1 MEFLFVLKLTTILHD
16 VQTNFKI
23 TLEFLQKLLP
33 YFVVVNVVIANV
45 VVANVINPLK
55 IKIVVRK
62 EKKSKT

>member
-1 MEFLFVLKLTTILHD
+1 M
-16 VQTNFKI
+16 
-23 TLEFLQKLLP
+23 LP

-45 VVANVINPLK
+45 VVANVIDPLK